1 MEFKM
6 TRYITVF
13 LTFAF
18 ALSLSTSVF
27 AQATS
32 DGLENEVRAEI
43 SRKCTKAPQN
53 HLKNIMAAID
63 KSQRECE
70 GGRDCKQ
77 MKRQTMKISSSKARD
92 ELRDCKKRCSK
103 SSKSKRSS
111 CLKSCRTNGKNAR
124 TSRRAQKGKEMKNCR
139 SAFETSACKKSRKKI
154 FDVIV
159 RGAKSLAKDK
169 ECKRGIERGI
179 KMIERKLK

>member
-1 MEFKM
+1 M
-6 TRYITVF
+6 TRYISLF

-43 SRKCTKAPQN
+43 SRKCSKAPQK

-63 KSQRECE
+63 RSQSECE
-70 GGRDCKQ
+70 GLRECKQ
-77 MKRQTMKISSSKARD
+77 MKRQTAKISTKKTRT
-92 ELRDCKKRCSK
+92 ELRDCKKSCSK
-103 SSKSKRSS
+103 ADKSNRKA
-111 CLKSCRTNGKNAR
+111 CLKRCRENSKDAR
-124 TSRRAQKGKEMKNCR
+124 AKLRGEKGKEMQDCR
-139 SAFETSACKKSRKKI
+139 SAFKTRACKNSRKKI

-159 RGAKSLAKDK
+159 REAKSLAKDK
-169 ECKRGIERGI
+169 DCKRGIERGI
-179 KMIERKLK
+179 QMIERGIK